1 VLLWLVSMKMQE
13 EKEMTEV
20 DEIQKEE
27 KTRA

>member
-1 VLLWLVSMKMQE
+1 MLLWLVSMKMQE